1 MIGYVYR
8 SLLSKGR
15 KKWYRQWHSGFL
27 LQVYCTGTNLLK
39 RINLSEVNIDDFTVH
54 KTP

>member
-1 MIGYVYR
+1 MKGHVYR

-15 KKWYRQWHSGFL
+15 KKWYKQWYSGFW

-39 RINLSEVNIDDFTVH
+39 RINLSEVNSYDFTVH
-54 KTP
+54 KTL